1 MFERIDTVF
10 VRVPDL
16 EAAKTWYME
25 VLGLALKWETAH
37 IAVLAMGETPL
48 TLMKTEASP
57 FRPAAEAAFNFY
69 VKDATAAHRQLRAA
83 GVEVSAVEEGEG
95 VQWFSFHDHCGNVL
109 EVCSF

>member
-25 VLGLALKWETAH
+25 VLGLALRWDNDH
-37 IAVLAMGETPL
+37 IAVLALGETPL
-48 TLMKTEASP
+48 TLMKTEASS

-69 VKDATAAHRQLRAA
+69 VKDAEAAHRYLQAA

-95 VQWFSFHDHCGNVL
+95 VQWFLFQDHCGNAL